1 MMKFASRYK
10 SIVRF
15 CLGFFGMIATAAP
28 LTNVNVGYTALTG
41 TQATVWYAQEKG
53 LFGKYGLKVNLVSL
67 PGGAKAAMTLI
78 SGDMDILQIAAPPI
92 VNAAAA
98 KKDVV
103 IVAGLI
109 NLASGSLIAQPG
121 ITSMKS
127 LKGKIVGTND
137 GASSYTITRLLLE
150 ANNLDPDRDVVL
162 LNVGGDPERA
172 AALKAKK
179 VDAIFIVPPLTY
191 DLKNSGY
198 IEICNASEEK
208 ILYQATSIATTRKF
222 LNERRQV
229 ATAFMKAVLE
239 AIKRIKQDPDG
250 SKAVLAKYMSL
261 DPSADAKLLQDT
273 YQTVLLGTLEVV
285 PYPTV
290 KGLQAVIDIAAKENP
305 DAAALKS
312 KDIIDTSLL
321 DELKKNGFIS
331 NAK

>member
-1 MMKFASRYK
+1 
-10 SIVRF
+10 
-15 CLGFFGMIATAAP
+15 MIATAAP